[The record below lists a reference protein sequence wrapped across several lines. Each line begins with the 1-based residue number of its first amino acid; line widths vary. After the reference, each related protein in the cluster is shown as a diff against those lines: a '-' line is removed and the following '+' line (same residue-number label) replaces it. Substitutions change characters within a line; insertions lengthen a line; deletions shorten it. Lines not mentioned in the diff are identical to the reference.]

1 MSCRKQH
8 IPAIKKALPVLVA
21 LCLMVLPAV
30 AQYKNDTLKT
40 VDIRSRHKTNTS
52 NNRSEFATGQNIQ
65 TIDSTTMQQYEQ
77 RSVAALL
84 SEQLPVFVKS
94 YSFNGLATLN
104 FRGASAAQSQ
114 VYWNGVPIQ
123 NAALGVADVSALPVM
138 LLNKVSVVYG
148 GSGALYGSGNAGG
161 ALLLESDAALFDTT
175 RKTLS
180 VSGSAGSFGQYTGGM
195 KGNISTKRFFASGSA
210 MVQQATNNYTY
221 TNAAG
226 NESSMTNGALQQ
238 IAATA
243 HAAYKLNHKNTI
255 GAAVW
260 YQQYERQIPPAL
272 FEVYSVKKQQDNSL
286 RIVTDWTR
294 EYDGGTIYAKASLI
308 HDAIA
313 YTDSAVQLSTTNGVY
328 QYYHEAGWKHR
339 LGEHGRLLLFTPV
352 QVAWIPGSSDS
363 MLQQK
368 IAIAGAYTTKLL
380 NSKLEAALQARAE
393 QINGTNIFL
402 PGGGVSYRLCNE
414 LMLRA
419 NVQRTYRMPS
429 LNELYYVPGGNPA
442 LKPEKGWSEDAG
454 YTLHIERKKIT
465 IHQEASIFN
474 RLLQDW
480 IIWLGGAVWT
490 PHNIATVHSRGTE
503 TDNRITYKAG
513 PVLLHAAVNTTYVIA
528 TTESSYMQ
536 NDGSIGKQIPYTP
549 RYNGRLNIGGTWKR
563 MYLNY
568 NHSYTGYR
576 FITTDESSWL
586 EPYQTG
592 NIMGSYTLPLRRH
605 VLRLNAQYN
614 NIWNTHYSVAGYRPM
629 PGANWMVGFSM
640 VL

>member
-1 MSCRKQH
+1 
-8 IPAIKKALPVLVA
+8 
-21 LCLMVLPAV
+21 
-30 AQYKNDTLKT
+30 
-40 VDIRSRHKTNTS
+40 
-52 NNRSEFATGQNIQ
+52 
-65 TIDSTTMQQYEQ
+65 
-77 RSVAALL
+77 
-84 SEQLPVFVKS
+84 
-94 YSFNGLATLN
+94 
-104 FRGASAAQSQ
+104 
-114 VYWNGVPIQ
+114 
-123 NAALGVADVSALPVM
+123 
-138 LLNKVSVVYG
+138 
-148 GSGALYGSGNAGG
+148 
-161 ALLLESDAALFDTT
+161 
-175 RKTLS
+175 
-180 VSGSAGSFGQYTGGM
+180 
-195 KGNISTKRFFASGSA
+195 
-210 MVQQATNNYTY
+210 
-221 TNAAG
+221 
-226 NESSMTNGALQQ
+226 
-238 IAATA
+238 
-243 HAAYKLNHKNTI
+243 
-255 GAAVW
+255 
-260 YQQYERQIPPAL
+260 
-272 FEVYSVKKQQDNSL
+272 
-286 RIVTDWTR
+286 
-294 EYDGGTIYAKASLI
+294 
-308 HDAIA
+308 
-313 YTDSAVQLSTTNGVY
+313 
-328 QYYHEAGWKHR
+328 
-339 LGEHGRLLLFTPV
+339 
-352 QVAWIPGSSDS
+352 

-368 IAIAGAYTTKLL
+368 IAIAGAYNTKLL

-465 IHQEASIFN
+465 IHQEVSVFN

-629 PGANWMVGFSM
+629 PGANWQAGFNM

>member
-1 MSCRKQH
+1 MNCRKQH

-175 RKTLS
+175 RKTLA

-255 GAAVW
+255 GTAVW

-272 FEVYSVKKQQDNSL
+272 FEAYSVKKQQDNSL

-313 YTDSAVQLSTTNGVY
+313 YTDSAVELSTTNGVY
-328 QYYHEAGWKHR
+328 QYYHEAGWKRR
-339 LGEHGRLLLFTPV
+339 LGEYGRLLLFAPV

-465 IHQEASIFN
+465 IHQEVSVFN

-629 PGANWMVGFSM
+629 PGANWQAGFNM